1 MCCCWLSYIEESK
14 AHAGEWE
21 MNNKSA
27 GKRERER
34 ERERERKREK
44 ERESVCVCVY
54 VCVCVCVCL
63 PLQESTQGNVEVVEI
78 SQFVGIRRL
87 PRIHILC
94 KALVLALVLCSHLE

>member
-34 ERERERKREK
+34 EKERERER
-44 ERESVCVCVY
+44 ERTRMC
-54 VCVCVCVCL
+54 VCVCVCVNKERGKDEK
-63 PLQESTQGNVEVVEI
+63 PARS
-78 SQFVGIRRL
+78 
-87 PRIHILC
+87 
-94 KALVLALVLCSHLE
+94 A